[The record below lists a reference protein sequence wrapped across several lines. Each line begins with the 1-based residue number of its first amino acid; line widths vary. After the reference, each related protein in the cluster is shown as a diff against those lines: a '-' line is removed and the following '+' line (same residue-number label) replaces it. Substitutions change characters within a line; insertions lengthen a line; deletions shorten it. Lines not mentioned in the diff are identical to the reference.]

1 MNGQAVKNRVPLVT
15 RIVEGKPIRVGERE
29 LVPLVR
35 MTTYARRRAF
45 VGSDRLDG
53 QGWGFVRM
61 HPVAILERSKGRER
75 RIPIE
80 DKTTQALSGLLLAAF
95 IIPLL
100 LLLAV
105 RLMRRL

>member
-1 MNGQAVKNRVPLVT
+1 MNQQVVGKQSPLVT
-15 RIVEGKPIRVGERE
+15 RIVEGEPIHVGERE

-53 QGWGFVRM
+53 QGWGFVQM
-61 HPVAILERSKGRER
+61 HPVAILERSKGEER

-80 DKTTQALSGLLLAAF
+80 DKTVQALSGLLLAAF

-105 RLMRRL
+105 RLVRKL

>member
-1 MNGQAVKNRVPLVT
+1 MKKPAVNNPSPSMT
-15 RIVEGKPIRVGERE
+15 RIVEGNPIHVGERE

-35 MTTYARRRAF
+35 MTAYVRRRAF

-53 QGWGFVRM
+53 QGWGFVQM
-61 HPVAILERSKGRER
+61 HPVAILERSQGKER
-75 RIPIE
+75 RIPIR
-80 DKTTQALSGLLLAAF
+80 DKTTRALSGLLLAAF

-105 RLMRRL
+105 HLARRS